1 MAMNEWLPLA
11 LAFAAGLLLSAFFFG
26 GLWWTVRRAV
36 SSKRPALWF
45 SGSLLLRMSVAVG
58 GFYLVGRGHWERFVV
73 CLLGFLMARVLA
85 AWLTGSSA
93 GIRTR
98 PAQEAS
104 HAS

>member
-1 MAMNEWLPLA
+1 MNEWLPLA
-11 LAFAAGLLLSAFFFG
+11 LAFAAGLLLSAFYHSA
-26 GLWWTVRRAV
+26 LWWTVSRGV

-73 CLLGFLMARVLA
+73 CLLGFVMTRMLV
-85 AWLTGSSA
+85 AWLAGSSA
-93 GIRTR
+93 GTRPR